1 MVCARLM
8 HKKKTS
14 KDCDKGDSNNNN
26 NNNGTNNNIFIY
38 PDRKT
43 DQQSTEDQLVLT
55 GDQR

>member
-1 MVCARLM
+1 M

-26 NNNGTNNNIFIY
+26 NNSTNNNIFIY

-55 GDQR
+55 GDQQ